1 MTAGR
6 HTRAPFPVGLSFLI
20 LFLFAPLSAARAAD
34 FPVDE
39 LDAFIKQGL
48 KEYGVPGCSVAVIK
62 DDKVALMRGYG
73 VRRSGRDEAVDENT
87 LFMIASNT
95 KPFTAAVLA
104 TLVDE
109 GKLGWDEHVI
119 DRLPEFVLP
128 DPYPTREATIRD
140 LLAHRT
146 GLPAFA
152 GDNLE
157 RLGFDRPEILR
168 RIRYLKSTHSFREKA
183 GYSNPGY
190 LAAGMLAARVGN
202 ASWEDLVKTR
212 LFQPLG
218 MTHSGVSV
226 KDRDPR
232 PISPSRMANCMS
244 SPGTIMIPWVPRA
257 ASRRP
262 RLTWPNG
269 SACSLATDL
278 STASR

>member
-6 HTRAPFPVGLSFLI
+6 HTRAPLPIGLSFLI

-62 DDKVALMRGYG
+62 DDKVVLMRGCG

-128 DPYPTREATIRD
+128 TLTRRARRRFAIYSPTALGCLPSRETISSGSASIDRKSCGEFATSS
-140 LLAHRT
+140 
-146 GLPAFA
+146 
-152 GDNLE
+152 
-157 RLGFDRPEILR
+157 R
-168 RIRYLKSTHSFREKA
+168 RI
-183 GYSNPGY
+183 
-190 LAAGMLAARVGN
+190 
-202 ASWEDLVKTR
+202 
-212 LFQPLG
+212 
-218 MTHSGVSV
+218 VSE
-226 KDRDPR
+226 
-232 PISPSRMANCMS
+232 
-244 SPGTIMIPWVPRA
+244 
-257 ASRRP
+257 RRP
-262 RLTWPNG
+262 VIRTRGIWRR
-269 SACSLATDL
+269 ACWRRAWGTQVGKIW
-278 STASR
+278 